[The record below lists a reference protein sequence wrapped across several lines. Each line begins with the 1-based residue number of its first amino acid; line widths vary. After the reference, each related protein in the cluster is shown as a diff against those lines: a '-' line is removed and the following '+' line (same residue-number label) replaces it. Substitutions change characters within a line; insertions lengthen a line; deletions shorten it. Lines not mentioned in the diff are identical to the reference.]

1 MENSAL
7 TILRIKSIIGMY
19 KKRTTGSLKR
29 IWMSLKLNLKKGIQL
44 MEDKKKYIRNFSII
58 AHIDHGK
65 STLADRLIEMTGV
78 LSKREMEEQ
87 VLDNMDIERERGITI
102 KSQAVRMKYK
112 AKDGH
117 TYELNLIDTPGHVD
131 FNYEVSRSL
140 AACDGAI
147 LVVDASQGVEAQTLA
162 NVYLAL
168 DNNLEILP
176 VINKVDLPNARP
188 DEVKNEIED
197 IIGIPAQDAPCIS
210 AKTGLNVDEVLERI
224 VTDIPAPTGDENAP
238 LQALIFD
245 SIYDNYQG
253 AIAYCRIKNGTV
265 KVGDKIRLM
274 ASGKTFTVTEVGY
287 FEPGSYSPAESLTAG
302 EVGYIAASIKSL
314 SDIRVGDTITVDDRP
329 AEKPLP
335 GYKKVNPMVY
345 CGLYPVDG
353 SDYENLKVALE
364 KLQLND
370 AALEYEPETS
380 AALGFGFRCGFLGLL
395 HLEIIEERLDREFDL
410 SLITTS
416 PSVIYKVYKTD
427 GTMVEIYNPA
437 DLPPADEISRIEEP
451 FVQAEILTP
460 KEFVGNIME
469 ICQNRRGIYTDMKYL
484 DTTRV
489 TLIYELPLNEII
501 YDFFDKLK
509 SKTKGYASFD
519 YEIKEYRPST
529 LVKLDILVNGENVDA
544 LSFIVHKDSAYER
557 GKKMIEKL
565 KEVIPR
571 QLFTIPLQAA
581 IGGKIIARETISAMR
596 KDVLAKCYGG
606 DVTRKKK
613 LLEKQ
618 KRGKKKM
625 REIGNVEIPQEAFLS
640 VLKLDDEK

>member
-380 AALGFGFRCGFLGLL
+380 VALGFGFRCGFLGLL

-469 ICQNRRGIYTDMKYL
+469 ICQNRRGIYIDMKYL